1 VTSVAHARR
10 SGERPEAAGAVG
22 FIELFFDLVFVFA
35 ITQVSHLL
43 LENLTWSGAAETA
56 FVLVAVWWTWI
67 TVLWW
72 TDWVGTEN
80 AVVRLELVAAMVAC
94 MLMAIA
100 IPEAFDD
107 RGLLFAVA
115 YVGVRVPLHVY
126 LFVARRREQRAGLAA
141 LWVWSSAAAAFW
153 IGGALVDDGARVA
166 IWSAALLVEVG
177 APMLRYRTPRLG
189 EFHLS
194 DEQISTHHLIE
205 RFQLFIIL
213 VLGESIVL
221 TGATAVDEQ
230 MTAARIGAIVVA
242 VLVTAALWALYFGGD
257 ERRAQRLFAGAED
270 RHHLV
275 RDAYSYLHLPI
286 VAGLVV
292 VAVANEL
299 VIAHPDEQLP
309 SEELLA
315 LAAGPILFLLGSAAA
330 VLRVLG
336 TLPRRRLA
344 AAGAVAG
351 VALLGTA
358 LPALATWSLALVVL
372 ACLLR
377 IDLVRDR
384 ARRASDTTPA
394 KSATAVG

>member
-1 VTSVAHARR
+1 VTSVAQAARGR
-10 SGERPEAAGAVG
+10 GLSEAAGQVS

-43 LENLTWSGAAETA
+43 LEHLTWSGAAETA

-72 TDWVGTEN
+72 TDWVGTESG
-80 AVVRLELVAAMVAC
+80 VMRLELVAAMVAC

-107 RGLLFAVA
+107 RGMLFAA
-115 YVGVRVPLHVY
+115 GYIGARAPMHVY
-126 LFVARRREQRAGLAA
+126 AFVALPREQYPRLAA
-141 LWVWSSAAAAFW
+141 VSIWISAAAALW
-153 IGGALVDDGARVA
+153 IAGALLDDGARVA
-166 IWSAALLVEVG
+166 VWCGALLVDVG
-177 APMLRYRTPRLG
+177 APMLRYRTPRFG

-194 DEQISTHHLIE
+194 DAEVSTHHLIE
-205 RFQLFIIL
+205 RFQLFVIL
-213 VLGESIVL
+213 VLGESVVL
-221 TGATAVDEQ
+221 TGAAAAGKE

-242 VLVTAALWALYFGGD
+242 VLVTATLWALYFGRD
-257 ERRAQRLFAGAED
+257 ERRAQKLFAEAEG

-275 RDAYSYLHLPI
+275 RDAFTYLHLPI

-309 SEELLA
+309 GEELLA

-330 VLRVLG
+330 VLRVLR

-351 VALLGTA
+351 VALLGAA

-372 ACLLR
+372 ASVVLLEA
-377 IDLVRDR
+377 R
-384 ARRASDTTPA
+384 AP
-394 KSATAVG
+394 

>member
-1 VTSVAHARR
+1 VTSVAEA
-10 SGERPEAAGAVG
+10 ERGREGPESAGRVG

-43 LENLTWSGAAETA
+43 LEDLSWGGAAETA

-72 TDWVGTEN
+72 TDWVGTESG
-80 AVVRLELVAAMVAC
+80 VIRLELIAAMVAC

-100 IPEAFDD
+100 IPEVFGD
-107 RGLLFAVA
+107 RGLLLAAA
-115 YVGVRVPLHVY
+115 YVGARAPVHVFA
-126 LFVARRREQRAGLAA
+126 FVALPREHHTRLAA
-141 LWVWSSAAAAFW
+141 VSFWTAVAAVLWIA
-153 IGGALVDDGARVA
+153 GGLLDDGARVA
-166 IWSAALLVEVG
+166 VWCAALLVDVG
-177 APMLRYRTPRLG
+177 APMLRYRTPWFG
-189 EFHLS
+189 EFHLR
-194 DEQISTHHLIE
+194 DEEVSTHHLIE
-205 RFQLFIIL
+205 RFQLFVIL

-221 TGATAVDEQ
+221 TGATAADKE

-242 VLVTAALWALYFGGD
+242 VLVTAALWALYFGRD
-257 ERRAQRLFAGAED
+257 ERRAETLFAEADD

-275 RDAYSYLHLPI
+275 RDAFTYLHLPI

-299 VIAHPDEQLP
+299 VIAHPDEELP

-336 TLPRRRLA
+336 TLPGRRIA
-344 AAGAVAG
+344 AALPIAG
-351 VALLGTA
+351 VAVLGTA

-372 ACLLR
+372 ACVVVMELR
-377 IDLVRDR
+377 
-384 ARRASDTTPA
+384 SP
-394 KSATAVG
+394 SG